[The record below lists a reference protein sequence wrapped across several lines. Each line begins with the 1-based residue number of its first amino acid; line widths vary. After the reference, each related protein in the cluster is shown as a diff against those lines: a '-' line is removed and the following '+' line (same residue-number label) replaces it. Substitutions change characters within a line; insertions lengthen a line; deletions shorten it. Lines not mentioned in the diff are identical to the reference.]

1 MRSPLS
7 ARPALLAIALLVAAP
22 GAFAQTPPALF
33 DAALVPIAY
42 ADLSGWDVDDHAA
55 ALAVFRRT
63 CGTGGAGREL
73 TRVCALALAMG
84 PTDAAEAR
92 RFFEQSFDAYRVDRS
107 GFLTGY
113 FEPQIDGARLAT
125 ARFSAPLLGRPADL
139 VQPLAAGQ
147 APELDAVLT
156 AARRV
161 GDKLEAFPDRAAI
174 EAGALDLS
182 APPLVYVDPVDAFVA
197 HVQGAVRVRLADG
210 TVLRLAFAGK
220 NGHPYTSVGRVLS
233 QQLKVPP
240 ADMTMDKVVAWLR
253 ANPAEARRVMQLNRS
268 YVFFRIADELDANAG
283 PLGAAGVLLTP
294 GRSLAVDRAQWSY
307 GLPFFLQARLPEPDG
322 IERETARLVVAQDTG
337 TAIVGAARADLF
349 FGSGDEAGRRA
360 GLVRHPMRLTLLWPK
375 QTRSGQ

>member
-22 GAFAQTPPALF
+22 GAFAQTPPALS

-42 ADLSGWDVDDHAA
+42 ADLPGWDVDDHAA

-63 CGTGGAGREL
+63 CATSSAAREL
-73 TRVCALALAMG
+73 ARVCAAALAMG

-92 RFFEQSFDAYRVDRS
+92 RFFEQNFDAYRADRS

-125 ARFSAPLLGRPADL
+125 ARFSAPLLGRPVDL
-139 VQPLAAGQ
+139 VQPLAVGQ
-147 APELDAVLT
+147 ALELDTTLT

-174 EAGALDLS
+174 EAGVLDQS

-210 TVLRLAFAGK
+210 AVLRLAFAGK

-268 YVFFRIADELDANAG
+268 YVFFRIAGELDANTG
-283 PLGAAGVLLTP
+283 PLGAAGVPLTP

-307 GLPFFLQARLPEPDG
+307 GLPFFLQTRLPEPG
-322 IERETARLVVAQDTG
+322 GAESEVARLVVAQDTG
-337 TAIVGAARADLF
+337 TAIAGAVRADLF

-375 QTRSGQ
+375 QIRSGE